1 MKDLYIL
8 SPNDRF
14 NYGDLIFPHILYHY
28 FQDIVDNFFFCSTCQ
43 SDLSSLGSFPT
54 HNHRTLYTPNPKHHN
69 YLIVGGGDT
78 LCAEWN
84 TVLSFVDNN
93 INFLS
98 ILDHKFKT
106 NWFTNIYRH
115 IKYQAQT
122 TYPYTIGK
130 NELKGFCKIFYN
142 SVGGSALE
150 DNFLYHVKDLKVSNI
165 LNTVDYI
172 SLRDKQTSELLNS
185 LHIKNVIVPDS
196 AILMSSVFSEEDL
209 LSHIQDTTLKLKN
222 KRYIFFQT
230 NLTYLDTDRYANI
243 IDEIISTEN
252 ILFCLCPIGTALG
265 HSDNIALKK
274 IHNKIKKKKSTIL
287 ISYQPNIYDIMWL
300 IKHSILY
307 VGTSLH
313 GTITALSF
321 NTPFIAHGP
330 KKLKNYIS
338 TWIESE
344 NAFIDEKK
352 ELKNAIQSQIQS
364 PTIYNSEH
372 QKKMVLYSLE
382 CMKAMIYQEK

>member
-28 FQDIVDNFFFCSTCQ
+28 FQDIIDNFFFCSTCQ

-54 HNHRTLYTPNPKHHN
+54 HNHRTLYTPNPRHHN
-69 YLIVGGGDT
+69 YLIVGGGDI

-98 ILDHKFKT
+98 ILDYKFNT
-106 NWFTNIYRH
+106 NWFTSTYRR
-115 IKYQAQT
+115 IKYKTQT

-130 NELKGFCKIFYN
+130 NEIKGFRKILYN

-150 DNFLYHVKDLKVSNI
+150 NDFLYHTKELKVCNI
-165 LNTVDYI
+165 LKTVDYI
-172 SLRDKQTSELLNS
+172 SLRDRQTSELLDN
-185 LHIKNVIVPDS
+185 LHVKNFIVPDS
-196 AILMSSVFSEEDL
+196 AILMSNVFSEKCL
-209 LSHIQDTTLKLKN
+209 LSHIQEATLRLKN
-222 KRYIFFQT
+222 KSYIFFQT
-230 NLTYLDTDRYANI
+230 NITYLDTDWYANI
-243 IDEIISTEN
+243 IDEIISKEN
-252 ILFCLCPIGTALG
+252 IFFCLCPIGTALG

-274 IHNKIKKKKSTIL
+274 IFNKIKKKKNTIL

-300 IKHSILY
+300 IKHSVLY

-330 KKLKNYIS
+330 KKLKNYID
-338 TWIESE
+338 TWIESKT
-344 NAFIDEKK
+344 AFVDKK
-352 ELKNAIQSQIQS
+352 EELGNAIKSQIQS
-364 PTIYNSEH
+364 PITYNSEY
-372 QKKMVLYSLE
+372 QKEKVLYSLE
-382 CMKAMIYQEK
+382 RMKAMIN

>member
-28 FQDIVDNFFFCSTCQ
+28 FQDIIDNFYFCSTCQ

-98 ILDHKFKT
+98 ILDYKFKT
-106 NWFTNIYRH
+106 NWFTNTYRH
-115 IKYQAQT
+115 FKYRTQT

-130 NELKGFCKIFYN
+130 NEIKGFRKILYN

-150 DNFLYHVKDLKVSNI
+150 NDFLYHTKELKVCNI

-172 SLRDKQTSELLNS
+172 SLRDKQTAELLDN
-185 LHIKNVIVPDS
+185 LHIKNFIVPDS
-196 AILMSSVFSEEDL
+196 AILMSNVFSEECL
-209 LSHIQDTTLKLKN
+209 LSHIQDATLKLKDKN
-222 KRYIFFQT
+222 YVFFQT
-230 NLTYLDTDRYANI
+230 NITYLDTDEYANI
-243 IDEIISTEN
+243 IDEIISKEN
-252 ILFCLCPIGTALG
+252 IFFCLCPIGTALG

-274 IHNKIKKKKSTIL
+274 IFNKIKKKKNAIL

-330 KKLKNYIS
+330 QKLKNYID
-338 TWIESE
+338 TWVESE
-344 NAFIDEKK
+344 TAFINKNN
-352 ELKNAIQSQIQS
+352 ELGNAIKSQIQS
-364 PTIYNSEH
+364 PTTYDSEY
-372 QKKMVLYSLE
+372 QKERVLGSLE
-382 CMKAMIYQEK
+382 HMKALIN